1 MSELQRRIPT
11 ALVLILIFAS
21 VIIWGST
28 FHVALILA
36 FVVILGAWEWTLL
49 AGFSVQWQRSLF
61 VLLTAGGIGFIWQ
74 LDSPQWINLV
84 LISGLLWWGYA
95 LFAVVRFQRHGVLP
109 WSPGII
115 MLGLGWL
122 TLLPPWLGIIVLHRH
137 PLHGSGWVLCLLGM
151 ILIADIG
158 AYFCGRRFGKH
169 ALASR
174 ISPGKTIEG
183 MLGGLIP
190 AGFIGVFGVFLLGDY
205 PFWAISLIV
214 WLTVLVSILGDL
226 TESVMKRQA
235 RVKDS
240 GSLLPGHGGVLDRID
255 SLTSAIPFFVILL
268 PVLEGM
274 V

>member
-11 ALVLILIFAS
+11 ALVLILAFAS
-21 VIIWGST
+21 LIIWGST
-28 FHVALILA
+28 AHVALTLA
-36 FVVILGAWEWTLL
+36 FVVILGAWEWASL
-49 AGFSVQWQRSLF
+49 AGFSAQWQRSLF
-61 VLLTAGGIGFIWQ
+61 ALFTAGGIGFIWQ
-74 LDSPQWINLV
+74 LDSPQWIHFI
-84 LISGLLWWGYA
+84 LIGGLLWWGYA
-95 LFAVVRFQRHGVLP
+95 LFAIVRFQRHGVLP
-109 WSPGII
+109 WSSGII

-137 PLHGSGWVLCLLGM
+137 PQYGPAWVLCLLGV

-174 ISPGKTIEG
+174 ISPNKTIEG
-183 MLGGLIP
+183 MLGGLIL
-190 AGFIGVFGVFLLGDY
+190 AGFIGMFGVFLLNGD
-205 PFWAISLIV
+205 PFWAVSLIV

-240 GSLLPGHGGVLDRID
+240 SSLLPGHGGVLDRID
-255 SLTSAIPFFVILL
+255 SLTSAIPFFVALL
-268 PVLEGM
+268 PVLRGM